1 MKSGMTLFKVLF
13 MLILVT
19 FANFPP
25 HSLTLLEVT
34 VTGDQMKRTVILNK
48 ERFDVKLHDKK
59 NVLLKMRG
67 SGCDTYGGV

>member
-13 MLILVT
+13 MLNLVT

-48 ERFDVKLHDKK
+48 HCWKHEVWLFLDISIFTYINWYKL
-59 NVLLKMRG
+59 LI
-67 SGCDTYGGV
+67 